1 MKKRIISLFALVLA
15 LSMALC
21 GCGGKTIETEES
33 KDLDSSIIATVEGQ
47 KISQADYNF
56 IYSLV
61 YNNMSQYSMYY
72 GADWEN
78 MEIEEGKTI
87 AEFMEE
93 NALDQ
98 VKQMAMVVELAKE
111 KGITVKDIKEDVEKQ
126 KKEVIESYQGEDKYK
141 EFLVASHTTDKAID
155 RYLEISAIYAK
166 YYENLT
172 AKGGE
177 LKVDTKELEKQFL
190 EDYKGKWRAQHILVS
205 TQAQQDAEGKEVPG
219 KTDEEAKKIALE
231 VIEKLNAGEDFDALI
246 EQYNEDPGLTK
257 GNYYIFGTGEMVEPF
272 EKATDAL
279 KIGEYT
285 KEPVKTDFG
294 YHIIKRYEI
303 NTEIPEFAQ
312 FKESKLQEKAMELI
326 TKKVK
331 DAKVKV
337 EKKELEAYMK
347 KWAKERAAEAKKA
360 EEEAKKAQEE
370 AQKNAEAEPAGD
382 AKTEEKAEE
391 KKAE

>member
-1 MKKRIISLFALVLA
+1 MKKRLISVFALVLA

-33 KDLDSSIIATVEGQ
+33 KDLDSAIIATVDGQ

-93 NALDQ
+93 NALEQ
-98 VKQMAMVVELAKE
+98 VKQMAAAVELAKKYDINE
-111 KGITVKDIKEDVEKQ
+111 KDVKDEVEKQ
-126 KKEVIESYQGEDKYK
+126 KKEVIDSYQGEDKYK
-141 EFLVASHTTDKAID
+141 EFLVSSHTTDKAIS

-166 YYENLT
+166 LFDKLT

-177 LKVDTKELEKQFL
+177 LKVDEKELEKEFL
-190 EDYKGKWRAQHILVS
+190 EAYKDKWRVQHILVS
-205 TQAQQDAEGKEVPG
+205 TQPQQDADGNEVPA
-219 KTDEEAKKIALE
+219 KSEEEAKKIALD
-231 VIEKLNAGEDFDALI
+231 VVAKLDGGEDFDKLI
-246 EQYNEDPGLTK
+246 EEFNEDPGLTK
-257 GNYYIFGTGEMVEPF
+257 GNYYVFGTGEMVPEF
-272 EKATDAL
+272 EEATKAL
-279 KIGEYT
+279 EIGKYT
-285 KEPVKTDFG
+285 KEPVKSDFG

-303 NTEIPEFAQ
+303 NTEIAEFAQ
-312 FKESKLQEKAMELI
+312 FKETKLQEKAMELLD
-326 TKKVK
+326 KKVK

-337 EKKELEAYMK
+337 EEKELDAYMK
-347 KWAKERAAEAKKA
+347 KWADERAAEAKKA
-360 EEEAKKAQEE
+360 QEE
-370 AQKNAEAEPAGD
+370 AEAQAKENAEANVVEDEELETKD
-382 AKTEEKAEE
+382 AKEEEKAE
-391 KKAE
+391 

>member
-1 MKKRIISLFALVLA
+1 MKKRLISLFALVLA

-33 KDLDSSIIATVEGQ
+33 KNLDSSIIATVDGQ

-93 NALDQ
+93 NALEQ
-98 VKQMAMVVELAKE
+98 TKQMAAAVELAK
-111 KGITVKDIKEDVEKQ
+111 KYDITPKTVKEEVEKQ
-126 KKEVIESYQGEDKYK
+126 KKEVIESYETEDKYK

-166 YYENLT
+166 LFEKLS
-172 AKGGE
+172 AKGGD
-177 LKVDTKELEKQFL
+177 LKVDDKELEKEFL
-190 EDYKGKWRAQHILVS
+190 EQYKDKWRVQHILVS
-205 TQAQQDAEGKEVPG
+205 TQAQQDAEGKEIPARS
-219 KTDEEAKKIALE
+219 DADAKKIVAE
-231 VIEKLNAGEDFDALI
+231 IMEKLGAGEDFDALI

-257 GNYYIFGTGEMVEPF
+257 GNYYVFGAGEMVPEF
-272 EKATDAL
+272 EEATKAL

-285 KEPVKTDFG
+285 KEAVKSDFG

-303 NTEIPEFAQ
+303 NTEIKEFAQ
-312 FKESKLQEKAMELI
+312 FKETKLQEKAMELLD
-326 TKKVK
+326 KKVK

-337 EKKELEAYMK
+337 EEKALDAYMK
-347 KWAKERAAEAKKA
+347 KWADERAAEAKKA

-370 AQKNAEAEPAGD
+370 AEKSAGAETADEA
-382 AKTEEKAEE
+382 EEKAE
-391 KKAE
+391 

>member
-1 MKKRIISLFALVLA
+1 MKKRLISLFALVLA

-33 KDLDSSIIATVEGQ
+33 KNLDSSIIATVDGQ

-93 NALDQ
+93 NALEQ
-98 VKQMAMVVELAKE
+98 TKQMAAAVELAK
-111 KGITVKDIKEDVEKQ
+111 KYDITPKTVKEEVEKQ
-126 KKEVIESYQGEDKYK
+126 KKEVIESYETEDKYK

-166 YYENLT
+166 LFEKLS
-172 AKGGE
+172 AKGGD
-177 LKVDTKELEKQFL
+177 LKVDDKELEKEFL
-190 EDYKGKWRAQHILVS
+190 EQYKDKWRVQHILVS
-205 TQAQQDAEGKEVPG
+205 TQAQQDAEGKEIPARS
-219 KTDEEAKKIALE
+219 DADAKKIVAE
-231 VIEKLNAGEDFDALI
+231 IMEKLGAGEDFDALI

-257 GNYYIFGTGEMVEPF
+257 GNYYVFGAGEMVPEF
-272 EKATDAL
+272 EEATKAL

-285 KEPVKTDFG
+285 KEAVKSDFG

-303 NTEIPEFAQ
+303 NTEIKEFAQ
-312 FKESKLQEKAMELI
+312 FKETKLQEKAMELLD
-326 TKKVK
+326 KKVK

-337 EKKELEAYMK
+337 EEKELDAYMK
-347 KWAKERAAEAKKA
+347 KWADERAAEAKKA

-370 AQKNAEAEPAGD
+370 AEKSAGAETADEA
-382 AKTEEKAEE
+382 EEKAE
-391 KKAE
+391 

>member
-1 MKKRIISLFALVLA
+1 MKKRLISLFALVLA

-33 KDLDSSIIATVEGQ
+33 KNLDSSIIATVDGQ

-93 NALDQ
+93 NALEQ
-98 VKQMAMVVELAKE
+98 TKQMAAAVELAK
-111 KGITVKDIKEDVEKQ
+111 KYDITPKTVKDEVEKQ
-126 KKEVIESYQGEDKYK
+126 KKEVIESYETEDKYK

-166 YYENLT
+166 LFEKLS
-172 AKGGE
+172 AKGGD
-177 LKVDTKELEKQFL
+177 LKVDDKELEKEFL
-190 EDYKGKWRAQHILVS
+190 EQYKDKWRVQHILVS
-205 TQAQQDAEGKEVPG
+205 TQAQQDAEGKEIPARS
-219 KTDEEAKKIALE
+219 DADAKKIVAE
-231 VIEKLNAGEDFDALI
+231 IMEKLGAGEDFDALV

-257 GNYYIFGTGEMVEPF
+257 GNYYVFGAGEMVPEF
-272 EKATDAL
+272 EEATKAL

-285 KEPVKTDFG
+285 KEAVKSDFG

-303 NTEIPEFAQ
+303 NTEIKEFAQ
-312 FKESKLQEKAMELI
+312 FKETKLQEKAMELLD
-326 TKKVK
+326 KKVK

-337 EKKELEAYMK
+337 EEKALDAYMK
-347 KWAKERAAEAKKA
+347 KWADERAAEAKKA
-360 EEEAKKAQEE
+360 EEEAKANETPEANVVEDEE
-370 AQKNAEAEPAGD
+370 VG
-382 AKTEEKAEE
+382 AKEEKAE
-391 KKAE
+391 

>member
-1 MKKRIISLFALVLA
+1 MKKRLISLFALVLA

-33 KDLDSSIIATVEGQ
+33 KNLDSSIIATVDGQ

-93 NALDQ
+93 NALEQ
-98 VKQMAMVVELAKE
+98 TKQMAAAVELAK
-111 KGITVKDIKEDVEKQ
+111 KYDITPKTVKDEVEKQ
-126 KKEVIESYQGEDKYK
+126 KKEVIESYETEDKYK

-166 YYENLT
+166 LFEKLS
-172 AKGGE
+172 AKGGD
-177 LKVDTKELEKQFL
+177 LKVDDKELEKEFL
-190 EDYKGKWRAQHILVS
+190 EQYKDKWRVQHILVS
-205 TQAQQDAEGKEVPG
+205 TQAQQDAEGKEIPARS
-219 KTDEEAKKIALE
+219 DADAKKIVAE
-231 VIEKLNAGEDFDALI
+231 IMEKLGAGEDFDALI

-257 GNYYIFGTGEMVEPF
+257 GNYYVFGAGEMVPEF
-272 EKATDAL
+272 EEATKAL

-285 KEPVKTDFG
+285 KEAVKSDFG

-303 NTEIPEFAQ
+303 NTEIKEFAQ
-312 FKESKLQEKAMELI
+312 FKETKLQEKAMELLD
-326 TKKVK
+326 KKVK

-337 EKKELEAYMK
+337 EEKALDAYMK
-347 KWAKERAAEAKKA
+347 KWADERAAEAKKA
-360 EEEAKKAQEE
+360 EEEAKANETPEANVVEDEE
-370 AQKNAEAEPAGD
+370 VG
-382 AKTEEKAEE
+382 AKEEKAE
-391 KKAE
+391 